1 MSAANIEIRRL
12 GAEDAET
19 FRDIRL
25 EALRCN
31 PEAFGSTF
39 EAEKDKPLSWFCER
53 LGTSHVHGAFRAAKL
68 IGIAVLVIQQS
79 AKMAHKGAL
88 VSMYVRPQARRLGV
102 GRRLVEAIID
112 TARWHVELVQLDV
125 LVADVDVDLVLSER
139 VGSLEEE
146 RAQRVRRPLEDLECR
161 VVPVREAG
169 RAGDDREVPRGR
181 VREGVRERVERR
193 AALDAHRACHRRQP
207 APQRRLVRPLWPG

>member
-1 MSAANIEIRRL
+1 MSTADIEIRRL
-12 GAEDAET
+12 GADDAET

-25 EALRCN
+25 EALARN

-39 EAEKDKPLSWFCER
+39 EAEKDKPLSWFSER
-53 LGTSHVHGAFRAAKL
+53 LGASHVHGAFRAAKL

-112 TARWHVELVQLDV
+112 TARRHVELVQLT
-125 LVADVDVDLVLSER
+125 
-139 VGSLEEE
+139 
-146 RAQRVRRPLEDLECR
+146 
-161 VVPVREAG
+161 VVTGNE
-169 RAGDDREVPRGR
+169 
-181 VREGVRERVERR
+181 
-193 AALDAHRACHRRQP
+193 AAL
-207 APQRRLVRPLWPG
+207 RLYAGLGFVQFGLEKKALKHGGRYYDEILMAKDLTQNQD